1 MSTDD
6 ARTASAGASKLLA
19 LLAVAPAL
27 YLCLPGSVL
36 DGDPRPVDA
45 GTGWLALLLLPAA
58 LVAAFARPVLLRGG
72 TLFLVA
78 LLVAALNLVRD
89 DATDGFAAQRTLLA
103 WLAAGALLW
112 TGARLRPAATLFLA
126 LLVALSLVLSLP
138 ANFDAADAF
147 AGALGNTAATSEAL
161 LAGAVAGGAWFA
173 CSAAASGGAARA
185 LAWAGLAATLAGL
198 LHAARAPVLSTS
210 AACLL
215 VFALLAL
222 VSRGATRARAALL
235 ALAALAALLA
245 PFASRADG
253 PQDAPPAVAAD
264 VLAGDAALDTALA
277 PAVGLPVRLAV
288 ARAGFDLLR
297 DDPWAG
303 AGTGQWA
310 ARFPAVRDPAEIEL
324 STLGRR
330 LGADTEV
337 EHPHDDWL
345 APLYEGGLLGGLPW
359 LAFLAFATWCALRAL
374 LSSRLDNDAARL
386 AAASALLALLAEA
399 LVRGPCFH
407 NPPAAVAVFA
417 LLGIVLAADDGRA
430 PLARRVVPWGL
441 FLLLCACAPRALSF
455 VRHGAALRSLAE
467 QADPAVAI
475 AAALEARPDSSLA
488 LLLEA
493 RRAKQAALAPD
504 VQERAFERVL
514 VPRPLSTEA
523 RLNLALLRIAARD
536 LAGARAGFE
545 SVLAVDPRH
554 PVAAQNLYS
563 LCTGLGDSQGADAAW
578 ARLAGREPERAWC
591 ATLAARAALRGAPES
606 ARHEWLRLGGE
617 YADLAPE
624 RALEL
629 AKTSDGDLKKGLEAW
644 AHARYAEEHA
654 AAGSWVLC
662 LRSLRQYLRVCRAF
676 EEPVARRVLL
686 RVAAAQCRN
695 GEVDAARATLDGR
708 PAAPDELLGAPAWT
722 GEALRAAGLAP

>member
-1 MSTDD
+1 MSTQD
-6 ARTASAGASKLLA
+6 ARKVPAVANRLLA
-19 LLAVAPAL
+19 LLVAAPAFC
-27 YLCLPGSVL
+27 LCLPGGVL

-58 LVAAFARPVLLRGG
+58 LVAALARPVRVRGG
-72 TLFLVA
+72 ALFLVA

-89 DATDGFAAQRTLLA
+89 DATDSFAAQRTLLA

-112 TGARLRPAATLFLA
+112 AGARLRPAAPLFLA
-126 LLVALSLVLSLP
+126 LLVALSLLLSLP
-138 ANFDAADAF
+138 ANLDSGDAF

-173 CSAAASGGAARA
+173 CSSAAGGPTARI

-222 VSRGATRARAALL
+222 VSRGAARARAALL
-235 ALAALAALLA
+235 AFAALGALLA

-253 PQDAPPAVAAD
+253 PQAAPPAVAAD
-264 VLAGDAALDTALA
+264 VHTGDAQLDTALA

-288 ARAGFDLLR
+288 ARAGFGLLR

-310 ARFPAVRDPAEIEL
+310 TRFPAVRDPAEIEL

-386 AAASALLALLAEA
+386 AAASALFALLAEA

-417 LLGIVLAADDGRA
+417 LLGLLLAADDGRA

-455 VRHGAALRSLAE
+455 VRHGAALRSLPE
-467 QADPAVAI
+467 QSDPAVAL
-475 AAALEARPDSSLA
+475 AAALEARPDSPLA

-493 RRAKQAALAPD
+493 RRARQAALPPD

-514 VPRPLSTEA
+514 GPRPLSVEA
-523 RLNLALLRIAARD
+523 RLNLALLRIAAHD
-536 LAGARAGFE
+536 LDGAQAQFGR
-545 SVLAVDPRH
+545 VLELDPRH

-563 LCTGLGDSQGADAAW
+563 LCVSRGDSAGADAAW
-578 ARLAGREPERAWC
+578 SRLAGREPERAWC

-606 ARHEWLRLGGE
+606 AHHEWSRLGGE
-617 YADLAPE
+617 YADLGPE

-629 AKTSDGDLKKGLEAW
+629 AKASGGDLKKGLEAW
-644 AHARYAEEHA
+644 AHARYADEHA
-654 AAGSWVLC
+654 AAEAWNLC
-662 LRSLRQYLRVCRAF
+662 ARSLRQYLRVCRAF
-676 EEPVARRVLL
+676 EEPVARRVLV

-695 GEVDAARATLDGR
+695 GEAEAARSALDGR
-708 PAAPDELLGAPAWT
+708 GAEPDDLAGAAEWVV
-722 GEALRAAGLAP
+722 EALRASGLAP